1 MLAFRQQSAATGFE
15 LATAE
20 RYVLAGLWHTGRIA
34 ALRERTW
41 TVLREANR
49 RGDRNL
55 TAQIETAVLPIVY
68 LADDDVVGATAV
80 LDRALTN
87 WPRPPPSLL
96 HWQQAQLRSL
106 VALYAGRPDEALRV
120 MAAQKTSAA
129 HGLFTR
135 IKTIRIFTLF
145 VHASALLGVAATD
158 NNPRPL
164 LRRAERMV
172 REIEKSRMADDTVAL
187 LRGQIGLLRGN
198 GDAKP
203 TEPHFATAEALFA
216 QRGMR
221 LASLVAGY
229 GAGIIIGGDIGRRRA
244 DEALHR
250 LRAETIRRPEGF
262 VRLFAPGLAPT
273 WVTGPE
279 QRSRTPLL
287 HLRRLPGISRLPLPI
302 VVAHALRWPP
312 PRRTR
317 P

>member
-34 ALRERTW
+34 AFRERTW

-55 TAQIETAVLPIVY
+55 MAQIETAVLPIVY

-80 LDRALTN
+80 LDRALIN

-120 MAAQKTSAA
+120 MAAQKTSAG

-158 NNPRPL
+158 NNPSPL
-164 LRRAERMV
+164 LRRAERMA

-198 GDAKP
+198 GDANRP
-203 TEPHFATAEALFA
+203 SRTSRP
-216 QRGMR
+216 
-221 LASLVAGY
+221 
-229 GAGIIIGGDIGRRRA
+229 RRRCSRSGGCA
-244 DEALHR
+244 SPAWSPG
-250 LRAETIRRPEGF
+250 T
-262 VRLFAPGLAPT
+262 APG
-273 WVTGPE
+273 
-279 QRSRTPLL
+279 S
-287 HLRRLPGISRLPLPI
+287 
-302 VVAHALRWPP
+302 
-312 PRRTR
+312 
-317 P
+317 